1 MTYKE
6 AWCKIVSEI
15 NNTYDDEVK
24 EAMFMLAVAAE
35 KQDNMI
41 EVMSHLPEKLNEI
54 KNMPI
59 SIYDKDIWNANALKQ
74 FEEENL
80 K

>member
-6 AWCKIVSEI
+6 AWCRIVSDI

-24 EAMFMLAVAAE
+24 EAMFMLAVAA
-35 KQDNMI
+35 NMADATL
-41 EVMSHLPEKLNEI
+41 HLSGKLNEI
-54 KNMPI
+54 ENMPI
-59 SIYDKDIWNANALKQ
+59 SILDKDAWNVNVLKQ
-74 FEEENL
+74 SEEQEL

>member
-15 NNTYDDEVK
+15 SNTYDDEIK
-24 EAMFMLAVAAE
+24 QALFMLAVAA
-35 KQDNMI
+35 NMADTT
-41 EVMSHLPEKLNEI
+41 VHLTEKLNEI
-54 KNMPI
+54 ENKPV
-59 SIYDKDIWNANALKQ
+59 SILDKDAWNANALKQ
-74 FEEENL
+74 SEEQKL